1 MAHAAA
7 DHSRQGW
14 LTPGVR
20 GVGLASLLSDL
31 GHEVPTALLPGLLT
45 STLGAPASALGLVEG
60 VADGVSGAARLAG
73 GALADD
79 PGRRRTVAVGGYTTG
94 LRLRP
99 VLRGRLGPL
108 LAGMA
113 AFEAGSVTA
122 TLLILRGHRA
132 ADPRARHR
140 RRDAPRPGAVCVLQ
154 HLRHRGVDSGRAAR
168 RPPRP
173 TRPGPRPR
181 RRGRPCS
188 ASPTPTRAVST

>member
-60 VADGVSGAARLAG
+60 VADGLAGAARLAG

-79 PGRRRTVAVGGYTTG
+79 PGRRRAVAVGGYTTTALLSGLIGLATSVWQVGVLRAGAWAARG
-94 LRLRP
+94 LRVPARNALLADVVP
-99 VLRGRLGPL
+99 ASAYGRAYGFERAMDNLGAIGGPL
-108 LAGMA
+108 LALGLVAVIGVRGAIVASAVPGLLA
-113 AFEAGSVTA
+113 ALAIVYA
-122 TLLILRGHRA
+122 
-132 ADPRARHR
+132 
-140 RRDAPRPGAVCVLQ
+140 
-154 HLRHRGVDSGRAAR
+154 
-168 RPPRP
+168 
-173 TRPGPRPR
+173 
-181 RRGRPCS
+181 
-188 ASPTPTRAVST
+188 